1 MARRLPVA
9 LFACT
14 LALPGG
20 ADAQD
25 WPARPVTVVV
35 PFAAGGP
42 IDVVARLIAPR
53 MSELI
58 GQQLVVDNTPGAGG
72 MVGASRV
79 AKAAPDGYTFLL
91 GNQATHTFNQFIY
104 KKPLYNGVADFAPAG
119 LLVSNTKVL
128 VVRRDLPVGTLA
140 EFVAYA
146 KANQARMQFGS
157 AGGGSATH
165 ITCVL
170 LNAKAGLDITHVP
183 YRGTGPAMQDL
194 LAGRIDYM
202 CDVVST
208 ALAQIRA
215 GTVKAIA
222 MLSNDRSAVL
232 PTLPTA
238 LEQGLADVD
247 SDGWN
252 GFFFPKHTP
261 QAVIERISAAISA
274 TLDTPAV
281 RKRIEDLGLVVPS
294 APERGPRV
302 PRQAGGERARQV
314 GAADQGRRRQ
324 RGVRAAAHHAGR
336 LAILRHLDRRKMN
349 SVSSY
354 GRRSSSSK
362 PSGAVKPV
370 FAASS
375 TTTSAAGASHPP
387 ARAAASARSPRPRP

>member
-1 MARRLPVA
+1 MLSVA
-9 LFACT
+9 LLAGL
-14 LALPGG
+14 LALPGV
-20 ADAQD
+20 ANPQD

-53 MSELI
+53 MSELL

-72 MVGASRV
+72 MVGANRV
-79 AKAAPDGYTFLL
+79 ARAAPDGYTFLL
-91 GNQATHTFNQFIY
+91 GNQATHTFSQFIY
-104 KKPLYNGVADFAPAG
+104 KKPLYNGGADFTPAG

-146 KANQARMQFGS
+146 RGNQARMQFGS

-170 LNAKAGLDITHVP
+170 LNARAGLDITHVP

-194 LAGRIDYM
+194 MAGRIDYM

-222 MLSNDRSAVL
+222 MLSNNRSAVL

-238 LEQGLADVD
+238 LEQGVAGVD

-252 GFFFPKHTP
+252 GFFFPRDTP
-261 QAVIERISAAISA
+261 PAIIQRISAATSS

-281 RKRIEDLGLVVPS
+281 RSRIEDLGLVIPS
-294 APERGPRV
+294 APERSPEFLARLVPSELEKWGP
-302 PRQAGGERARQV
+302 PI
-314 GAADQGRRRQ
+314 
-324 RGVRAAAHHAGR
+324 RAAG
-336 LAILRHLDRRKMN
+336 
-349 SVSSY
+349 VS
-354 GRRSSSSK
+354 
-362 PSGAVKPV
+362 AE
-370 FAASS
+370 
-375 TTTSAAGASHPP
+375 
-387 ARAAASARSPRPRP
+387 